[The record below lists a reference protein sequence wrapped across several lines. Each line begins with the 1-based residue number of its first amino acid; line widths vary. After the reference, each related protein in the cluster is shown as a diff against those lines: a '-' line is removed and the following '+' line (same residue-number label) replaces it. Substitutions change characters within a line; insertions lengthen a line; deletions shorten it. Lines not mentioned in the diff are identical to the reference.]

1 MDDVLR
7 DSAERLSESQREFV
21 ESLAHELKTPLAA
34 IIGLADT
41 LLRKQ
46 EIDPSTRTRFLEKI
60 SDQAVRLSSLL
71 DDLLTLSALESSA
84 DALRLEALDLREP
97 VAAALQ
103 DLVPVAEEKGL
114 ALKIDLPVEPVSI
127 QGDAKALRRLV
138 GNLVDNA
145 IKYTEYGGS
154 VWLRVSTADGSTAI
168 EVEDTGVGIDA
179 AHQAAVFERFFVGEK
194 GRSQER
200 KGTGL
205 GLALV
210 KQIARVHGGDV
221 TLSSTPGRGSTFRV
235 RLPLTASSKT

>member
-1 MDDVLR
+1 MDEALR
-7 DSAERLSESQREFV
+7 DDAEQLSDSQREFI
-21 ESLAHELKTPLAA
+21 ESVAHELKTPLAA

-46 EIDPSTRTRFLEKI
+46 EIDPSTRKRFLEKI
-60 SDQAVRLSSLL
+60 SDQATRLSSLL

-84 DALRLEALDLREP
+84 DALMLEPIDLREP

-138 GNLVDNA
+138 SNLLDNA

-154 VWLRVSTADGSTAI
+154 VWLRMSAAGGSTVI

-179 AHQAAVFERFFVGEK
+179 AYQEKAFERFFVGEK

-221 TLSSTPGRGSTFRV
+221 TLSSAPGKGSTFTV
-235 RLPLTASSKT
+235 RLPLTASRKT